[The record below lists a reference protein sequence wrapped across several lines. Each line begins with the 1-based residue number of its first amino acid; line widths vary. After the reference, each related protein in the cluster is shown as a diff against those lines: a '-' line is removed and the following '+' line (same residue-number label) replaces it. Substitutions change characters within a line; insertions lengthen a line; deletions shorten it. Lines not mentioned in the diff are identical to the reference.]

1 METLI
6 TFPAVQT
13 HADIEPEI
21 RERLGI
27 TATLIR
33 LSVGI
38 EDADDIIHDLEQ
50 ALSEESAA

>member
-13 HADIEPEI
+13 HADIEPEK
-21 RERLGI
+21 RDRLGI
-27 TATLIR
+27 TNGLLR

-38 EDADDIIHDLEQ
+38 EDVDDLIADLEQ
-50 ALSEESAA
+50 AFAL